1 MTIELIVSGRV
12 QGVGFR
18 YFTLTQAV
26 LYGLSGYVKNLYNG
40 DVKIIVQGDKALI
53 SEFKSRIKEGPR
65 MSIVETLNETLIQ
78 HSAEYG
84 SFEIR

>member
-1 MTIELIVSGRV
+1 MTKELTVSGRV

-26 LYGLSGYVKNLYNG
+26 LYGLSGYVKNLHNG
-40 DVKIIVQGDKALI
+40 DVKIIVQGDQTLI
-53 SEFKSRIKEGPR
+53 SEFKSKIKEGPR
-65 MSIVETLNETLIQ
+65 MSIVENVNETLIE
-78 HSAEYG
+78 HSADYG